1 MVYWTFSNETKEG
14 NLTSVVKEGYPMMK
28 RLSKMQNNLQCTPA

>member
-14 NLTSVVKEGYPMMK
+14 NLTSVGKG
-28 RLSKMQNNLQCTPA
+28 RLSDDEKTIENAK